1 MKQDGLRNEVL
12 NSFKKGKHMTT
23 KTMIC
28 AVIASTALMGY
39 GQPSSGEPMS
49 KEQESQLQAIAYSAT
64 LAKFVSTNS
73 LAFAAA
79 LAPDARERWL
89 KEEVS
94 LRVEGV
100 QLLLPDFFKVAYTY
114 NGSVAADTFC
124 FGLYNPFY
132 DHMLLCKAKNLQN
145 TKIVD
150 YKWVSGS
157 ELRQDPTVPKYP
169 LATGTSSVETY
180 FPALLKTAGDILSA
194 FNRAFVGPAPD
205 KAFSSMAT
213 LDKVGHDRLLDI
225 AKLRA
230 AQAVK
235 MTGDKSAYG
244 LATLS
249 AAILA
254 DGNMAKESF
263 VGSDKVTQ
271 ATVKT
276 LDGMPSD
283 VRRKFRAIG
292 YFEAQDE
299 KCVLF
304 YNMEIPTFLALAH
317 TEDGNT
323 VRLGMFDMRIADGW
337 EKQVNR

>member
-1 MKQDGLRNEVL
+1 
-12 NSFKKGKHMTT
+12 MTT
-23 KTMIC
+23 KTLIC
-28 AVIASTALMGY
+28 AVIASTALMGH
-39 GQPSSGEPMS
+39 GQPSGDETMS
-49 KEQESQLQAIAYSAT
+49 KERESQLQVIAYSAT

-73 LAFAAA
+73 LAFTAA

-132 DHMLLCKAKNLQN
+132 DHMLVCKAKNLQD
-145 TKIVD
+145 TTVVD
-150 YKWVSGS
+150 YKWVAGSG
-157 ELRQDPTVPKYP
+157 LRQDSTVPKYP
-169 LATGTSSVETY
+169 LAIGTSSAETY
-180 FPALLKTAGDILSA
+180 FPSLLKTAGDTLAA
-194 FNRAFVGPAPD
+194 FNRAFVGVDPD
-205 KAFSSMAT
+205 KAFSSLAT
-213 LDKVGHDRLLDI
+213 LDKEGRARLLDI

-230 AQAVK
+230 AQAVM

-249 AAILA
+249 ASVLA
-254 DGNMAKESF
+254 DGNIAKESF
-263 VGSDKVTQ
+263 VGTDKVTQ
-271 ATVKT
+271 ATVKM

-292 YFEAQDE
+292 YFEAQGE

-304 YNMEIPTFLALAH
+304 YNMAMPTFLVLTH
-317 TEDGNT
+317 TADGNT